1 MDISYHLREIEKSIV
16 EYSVFLEQEYPE
28 LRCTEE
34 EETKTVDKEYK
45 MPFEMKVFQKRLK
58 KHTFYRNRNKRPVQ
72 DEPVADFQVTDTTE
86 HADTGA
92 DEDAVADAVAD
103 DVPWSKLTK
112 LSQKKAIA
120 SYIKSLELPAESS
133 RTLILHVWDAI
144 VRKYLK
150 AKHITYAKKR
160 VERIAGLICRE
171 GTWAFNLSSV
181 L

>member
-1 MDISYHLREIEKSIV
+1 MDVSYHLRQIEKSIA
-16 EYSVFLEQEYPE
+16 EYTIFLEQEYPE

-58 KHTFYRNRNKRPVQ
+58 KHTFYRNRHKRPVQ
-72 DEPVADFQVTDTTE
+72 EKPAADFECADTTE
-86 HADTGA
+86 DVNKDTND
-92 DEDAVADAVAD
+92 DEDI
-103 DVPWSKLTK
+103 PWSKLSK

-120 SYIKSLELPAESS
+120 SYIKSLALPSESS
-133 RTLILHVWDAI
+133 RRLILQIWDAI
-144 VRKYLK
+144 VHKYLK
-150 AKHITYAKKR
+150 TKHITYTQKKI
-160 VERIAGLICRE
+160 ESISGLTCRE

>member
-58 KHTFYRNRNKRPVQ
+58 KHTFYRNRNKRPVK
-72 DEPVADFQVTDTTE
+72 DESVADFQVTDEAE
-86 HADTGA
+86 HADEGI
-92 DEDAVADAVAD
+92 VSD

-112 LSQKKAIA
+112 LSQKKTIA
-120 SYIKSLELPAESS
+120 SYIKSLKLPAESS
-133 RTLILHVWDAI
+133 RTLILQVWDAI

-160 VERIAGLICRE
+160 VECIAGLMCRE

>member
-1 MDISYHLREIEKSIV
+1 MNVTFHLKQIEKSIV
-16 EYSVFLEQEYPE
+16 EYTMFLEQEYPE

-34 EETKTVDKEYK
+34 EETKTIDKEYK

-72 DEPVADFQVTDTTE
+72 NETAVDFQVTDTVE
-86 HADTGA
+86 NNDTNV
-92 DEDAVADAVAD
+92 DN

-120 SYIKSLELPAESS
+120 SYIKSLDLPADSS
-133 RTLILHVWDAI
+133 RTLILQIWDAF
-144 VRKYLK
+144 VKKYLK
-150 AKHITYAKKR
+150 TKHIMYAKKR
-160 VERIAGLICRE
+160 VTCITGLTCRE
-171 GTWAFNLSSV
+171 GIWAFNLSSV